1 MWSGDAW
8 LLPSKPP
15 EHLKKRHGNLWL
27 MSICMVVGE
36 LKETLL
42 HRLQQT
48 EHDYSHAQDSVVESK
63 FESFSGFVV
72 QSAVLL

>member
-1 MWSGDAW
+1 MHGCF
-8 LLPSKPP
+8 PPNRPNISKI
-15 EHLKKRHGNLWL
+15 RHGNLWL
-27 MSICMVVGE
+27 MSICIVVGE